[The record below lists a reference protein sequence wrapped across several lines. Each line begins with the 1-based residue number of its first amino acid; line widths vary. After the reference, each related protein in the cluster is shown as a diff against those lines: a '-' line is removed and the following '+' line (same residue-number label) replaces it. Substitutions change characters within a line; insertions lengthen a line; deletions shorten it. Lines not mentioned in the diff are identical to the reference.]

1 MVINI
6 QKNLVRNSLRLKGYD
21 YSQPGAYFITIC
33 TENKICYL
41 GNIVDGITI
50 SYPISDIIQEIW
62 QEIPEKFQGVD
73 LDAFIIMPNHV
84 HGIVII
90 NKECRDMIQQTRRNN
105 TENIRGGLIRQI
117 RIKDYI
123 NDSEVSFINQTPINN
138 FSKEN
143 KVGLINHAPT
153 KNHLDD
159 KKDCLINQAHTKN
172 HAPAKGQ
179 ISEINQTPSKT
190 KNWNLMQ
197 DSKRTA
203 GKIIRYFKEKT
214 AKIVHDKFFP
224 SFQWQ
229 RNYYEHTVRSA
240 RELNSIREYI
250 INNPIKWALDRENR
264 LSKNFNMG
272 SDNYFKDIFDK

>member
-1 MVINI
+1 MAIDI

-21 YSQPGAYFITIC
+21 YSQPGAYFITIS

-50 SYPISDIIQEIW
+50 SYPISDIIREIC
-62 QEIPEKFQGVD
+62 QEIPEKFPGVD

-90 NKECRDMIQQTRRNN
+90 NKECRNMIQQTRRNN
-105 TENIRGGLIRQI
+105 TKNIRGGLIHKI

-123 NDSEVSFINQTPINN
+123 NDSEVSFINQTPANN
-138 FSKEN
+138 FTKDN
-143 KVGLINHAPT
+143 KAGLINRIPIKNKAFT
-153 KNHLDD
+153 K
-159 KKDCLINQAHTKN
+159 A
-172 HAPAKGQ
+172 
-179 ISEINQTPSKT
+179 

-197 DSKRTA
+197 DSKRTV
-203 GKIIRYFKEKT
+203 GKIIRYFKAKT

-229 RNYYEHTVRSA
+229 RNYYEHKVRSA

-264 LSKNFNMG
+264 LSKNFNMDL
-272 SDNYFKDIFDK
+272 DNYFKDIFDK

>member
-1 MVINI
+1 MAIDI

-73 LDAFIIMPNHV
+73 LDTFIIMPNHV

-90 NKECRDMIQQTRRNN
+90 NKECRDMIQKVRRNN
-105 TENIRGGLIRQI
+105 TENIRGRLIHQI

-123 NDSEVSFINQTPINN
+123 NDSKVSFINQIPANN
-138 FSKEN
+138 FTKDN
-143 KVGLINHAPT
+143 KVDLINRTPT
-153 KNHLDD
+153 KN
-159 KKDCLINQAHTKN
+159 QAFTR
-172 HAPAKGQ
+172 A
-179 ISEINQTPSKT
+179 

-197 DSKRTA
+197 DSKRTV
-203 GKIIRYFKEKT
+203 GKIIRYFKAKT

-229 RNYYEHTVRSA
+229 RNYYDHTVRSA

-264 LSKNFNMG
+264 LSKNFNMDL
-272 SDNYFKDIFDK
+272 SNYFKEIYEK

>member
-1 MVINI
+1 MAIDI
-6 QKNLVRNSLRLKGYD
+6 QKNLVRNSLRLKDYD

-50 SYPISDIIQEIW
+50 SYPISDIIREIC
-62 QEIPEKFQGVD
+62 QEIPKKFQGVD

-90 NKECRDMIQQTRRNN
+90 NKECRNMIQQTCRNN
-105 TENIRGGLIRQI
+105 TENMRGGLIHKI
-117 RIKDYI
+117 RIKNCI
-123 NDSEVSFINQTPINN
+123 TDSE
-138 FSKEN
+138 
-143 KVGLINHAPT
+143 VGLINHAPT
-153 KNHLDD
+153 RNHLNG
-159 KKDCLINQAHTKN
+159 KNGSLIHRIPTRNKAFT
-172 HAPAKGQ
+172 G
-179 ISEINQTPSKT
+179 T

-197 DSKRTA
+197 DPKRTV
-203 GKIIRYFKEKT
+203 GKIIKYFKAKT

-264 LSKNFNMG
+264 LSKNFNMDL
-272 SDNYFKDIFDK
+272 DNYFKDIFDKKIVRF

>member
-1 MVINI
+1 MAIDI
-6 QKNLVRNSLRLKGYD
+6 QKTLVRNSLRLKGYD

-33 TENKICYL
+33 TENGISYL

-73 LDAFIIMPNHV
+73 LDTFIIMPNHV

-90 NKECRDMIQQTRRNN
+90 NKECRDMIQKVRRNN
-105 TENIRGGLIRQI
+105 TENIRGRLIHQI

-123 NDSEVSFINQTPINN
+123 NDSKVSFINQIPANN
-138 FSKEN
+138 FTKDN
-143 KVGLINHAPT
+143 KVDLINRTPT
-153 KNHLDD
+153 KN
-159 KKDCLINQAHTKN
+159 QAFTR
-172 HAPAKGQ
+172 A
-179 ISEINQTPSKT
+179 

-197 DSKRTA
+197 DSKRTV
-203 GKIIRYFKEKT
+203 GKIIRYFKAKT

-229 RNYYEHTVRSA
+229 RNYYEHMVRSA
-240 RELNSIREYI
+240 RELDSIREYI

-264 LSKNFNMG
+264 LSKNFNMDL
-272 SDNYFKDIFDK
+272 SNYFKEIYEK

>member
-21 YSQPGAYFITIC
+21 YSQPRAYFITIC

-90 NKECRDMIQQTRRNN
+90 NKECRDMIQETRRNN

-143 KVGLINHAPT
+143 KVGLINQAPT
-153 KNHLDD
+153 KNHLNG
-159 KKDCLINQAHTKN
+159 KNGSLINRILTKN
-172 HAPAKGQ
+172 QAFTRA
-179 ISEINQTPSKT
+179 

-197 DSKRTA
+197 DSKRTV

>member
-1 MVINI
+1 MAIDI
-6 QKNLVRNSLRLKGYD
+6 QKTLVRNSLRLKGYD

-73 LDAFIIMPNHV
+73 LDTFIIMPNHV

-90 NKECRDMIQQTRRNN
+90 NKECRDTIQKVRRNN
-105 TENIRGGLIRQI
+105 TENILGRLIHQI

-123 NDSEVSFINQTPINN
+123 NDSKVSFINQIPANN
-138 FSKEN
+138 FTKDN
-143 KVGLINHAPT
+143 KVDLINRTPT
-153 KNHLDD
+153 KN
-159 KKDCLINQAHTKN
+159 QAFTR
-172 HAPAKGQ
+172 A
-179 ISEINQTPSKT
+179 

-197 DSKRTA
+197 DSKRTV
-203 GKIIRYFKEKT
+203 GKIIRYFKAKT

-229 RNYYEHTVRSA
+229 RNYYDHTVRSA

-264 LSKNFNMG
+264 LSKNFNMDL
-272 SDNYFKDIFDK
+272 DNYFKAIFDK

>member
-1 MVINI
+1 MIDI

-50 SYPISDIIQEIW
+50 SYPISDIIREIW

-73 LDAFIIMPNHV
+73 LDTFIIMPNHV

-105 TENIRGGLIRQI
+105 TENIRGGLIHKI

-123 NDSEVSFINQTPINN
+123 NDPKVSFINQTPANN
-138 FSKEN
+138 FTKDN
-143 KVGLINHAPT
+143 KVGLINRIPT
-153 KNHLDD
+153 KN
-159 KKDCLINQAHTKN
+159 QAFTE
-172 HAPAKGQ
+172 A
-179 ISEINQTPSKT
+179 

-197 DSKRTA
+197 NSKQTV
-203 GKIIRYFKEKT
+203 GKIIRYFKAKT
-214 AKIVHDKFFP
+214 SKIVHYKFFP

-229 RNYYEHTVRSA
+229 RNYYEHTVRSS

-264 LSKNFNMG
+264 LSKNFNMDL
-272 SDNYFKDIFDK
+272 DNYFKDIFDK

>member
-1 MVINI
+1 MAIDI
-6 QKNLVRNSLRLKGYD
+6 QQSLVRNSLRLKGYD

-50 SYPISDIIQEIW
+50 SYPISDIIQETW

-73 LDAFIIMPNHV
+73 LDTFIIMPNHV

-105 TENIRGGLIRQI
+105 TENIRGGLIHKI
-117 RIKDYI
+117 SIKDYI
-123 NDSEVSFINQTPINN
+123 NDSKVSFINQTPANN
-138 FSKEN
+138 FTQNN
-143 KVGLINHAPT
+143 KVGLINRIPT
-153 KNHLDD
+153 K
-159 KKDCLINQAHTKN
+159 KQAFIR
-172 HAPAKGQ
+172 A
-179 ISEINQTPSKT
+179 

-197 DSKRTA
+197 DSKRTV
-203 GKIIRYFKEKT
+203 GKIIRYFKAKT

-229 RNYYEHTVRSA
+229 RNYYDHTVRSA

-264 LSKNFNMG
+264 LSKNFNMDL
-272 SDNYFKDIFDK
+272 DNYFKDIFDN

>member
-1 MVINI
+1 
-6 QKNLVRNSLRLKGYD
+6 
-21 YSQPGAYFITIC
+21 
-33 TENKICYL
+33 L

-73 LDAFIIMPNHV
+73 LDTFIIMPNHV

-90 NKECRDMIQQTRRNN
+90 NKECRDMIQKVRRNN
-105 TENIRGGLIRQI
+105 TENIRGRLIHQI

-123 NDSEVSFINQTPINN
+123 NDSKVSFINQTPANN
-138 FSKEN
+138 FTKDN
-143 KVGLINHAPT
+143 KVDLINRTPT
-153 KNHLDD
+153 KN
-159 KKDCLINQAHTKN
+159 QAFTR
-172 HAPAKGQ
+172 A
-179 ISEINQTPSKT
+179 

-197 DSKRTA
+197 DSKRTV
-203 GKIIRYFKEKT
+203 GKIIRYFKAKT

-229 RNYYEHTVRSA
+229 RNYYDHTVRSA

-264 LSKNFNMG
+264 LSKNFNMDL
-272 SDNYFKDIFDK
+272 DNYFKAIFDK

>member
-1 MVINI
+1 MVIDI

-33 TENKICYL
+33 TENKICCL

-50 SYPISDIIQEIW
+50 SYPISDIIREIW

-90 NKECRDMIQQTRRNN
+90 NKECRGMIQQTRRNN
-105 TENIRGGLIRQI
+105 TENIRGGLIHQI
-117 RIKDYI
+117 RIK
-123 NDSEVSFINQTPINN
+123 NN
-138 FSKEN
+138 ITKDN

-153 KNHLDD
+153 RNHLNG
-159 KKDCLINQAHTKN
+159 KNGSLINRIPTKN
-172 HAPAKGQ
+172 QAYTRA
-179 ISEINQTPSKT
+179 

-197 DSKRTA
+197 DSKRTV
-203 GKIIRYFKEKT
+203 GKIIRYFKAKT
-214 AKIVHDKFFP
+214 AKVVHDRFFP

-229 RNYYEHTVRSA
+229 RNYYEHTVSSA

-250 INNPIKWALDRENR
+250 LNNPMKWALDRENR
-264 LSKNFNMG
+264 LSKNFNIDL
-272 SDNYFKDIFDK
+272 DNYFKDIFDK

>member
-1 MVINI
+1 MAIDI

-50 SYPISDIIQEIW
+50 SYPISDIIREIC

-84 HGIVII
+84 HGIIII
-90 NKECRDMIQQTRRNN
+90 NKECRNMIQQKRRNN
-105 TENIRGGLIRQI
+105 TENIRGGLIHQI
-117 RIKDYI
+117 RIKNYI
-123 NDSEVSFINQTPINN
+123 NDSEVSFINQTPANN
-138 FSKEN
+138 FTKDN

-153 KNHLDD
+153 RNHLNG
-159 KKDCLINQAHTKN
+159 KNGSLINRIPIKNQAFTR
-172 HAPAKGQ
+172 A
-179 ISEINQTPSKT
+179 

-197 DSKRTA
+197 DSKRTV
-203 GKIIRYFKEKT
+203 GKIIRYFKAKT

-264 LSKNFNMG
+264 LSKNFNMDL
-272 SDNYFKDIFDK
+272 DNYFKDIFDK

>member
-1 MVINI
+1 MAIEI

-21 YSQPGAYFITIC
+21 YYQPGAYFITIC

-50 SYPISDIIQEIW
+50 SYPISDVIREIW
-62 QEIPEKFQGVD
+62 LEIPEKFRGAD

-90 NKECRDMIQQTRRNN
+90 NKECRDLIHQTRRNN
-105 TENIRGGLIRQI
+105 SENMRGGFIHQI

-123 NDSEVSFINQTPINN
+123 EDLEVSFINQCT
-138 FSKEN
+138 
-143 KVGLINHAPT
+143 A
-153 KNHLDD
+153 
-159 KKDCLINQAHTKN
+159 KN
-172 HAPAKGQ
+172 HAPAK
-179 ISEINQTPSKT
+179 P

-197 DSKRTA
+197 DSKRTV
-203 GKIIRYFKEKT
+203 GKIIRYFKAKT

-250 INNPIKWALDRENR
+250 INNPLKWALDRENR
-264 LSKNFNMG
+264 LSKNFDMDL
-272 SDNYFKDIFDK
+272 DNYFKDIFEK